1 MDGAPMRK
9 IADQRY
15 AQAVDA
21 PKLALNGVEVEE
33 RLSGVLVG
41 AIAGVNDGHFG
52 HGSHARGGPFL
63 VVADDD
69 AVSVASHD
77 TRRVFQRLALRAL
90 RMLARVLGADDDAA
104 QTHHRHFKREA
115 RTRARLIEQ
124 RGQHAAMQVVGAAT
138 TAHDLF
144 HGPGAHKEV
153 VEQAAIDV
161 RSADEVAWSIHTPS
175 VSHLGGVAGRSYA
188 RRGVCCKSLRYRWS
202 SSFSRYLAAR
212 RRCAMVAAR
221 STLSAARARC
231 NSARGWAG
239 TPAGR

>member
-33 RLSGVLVG
+33 RLGGVLVG
-41 AIAGVNDGHFG
+41 AIAGVNDGHLG
-52 HGSHARGGPFL
+52 DRGHARGGAFL

-69 AVSVASHD
+69 AVGGASHD
-77 TRRVFQRLALRAL
+77 ARRVFQRLALRAR
-90 RMLARVLGADDDAA
+90 RMLARVLCADDPAA

-124 RGQHAAMQVVGAAT
+124 RGQHAATQGVGAAA

-144 HGPGAHKEV
+144 HGPSERKEV

-161 RSADEVAWSIHTPS
+161 RGADEVAWSVHTPS

-188 RRGVCCKSLRYRWS
+188 RWGVREAS
-202 SSFSRYLAAR
+202 
-212 RRCAMVAAR
+212 
-221 STLSAARARC
+221 ARASRRVC
-231 NSARGWAG
+231 SHGDRSIPPTKPQNTNS
-239 TPAGR
+239 PATKSISG